1 LISFFFFIILEVPY
15 KKLTKL
21 YFNISSKI
29 NSNEEDDD
37 EENDSKYPLQ
47 KNSLITELSEKDLE
61 AEGKDDNDNEE
72 ED

>member
-1 LISFFFFIILEVPY
+1 MISFFFFIILEVPY

-61 AEGKDDNDNEE
+61 ADGKDDNDNEE